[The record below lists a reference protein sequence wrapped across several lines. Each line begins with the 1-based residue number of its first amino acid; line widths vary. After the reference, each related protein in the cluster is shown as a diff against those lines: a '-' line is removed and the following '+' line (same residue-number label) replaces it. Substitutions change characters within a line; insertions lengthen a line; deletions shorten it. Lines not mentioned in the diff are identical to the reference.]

1 MNIIYLVNSIA
12 ECVDPN
18 CRWSVGSTCSSISK
32 SCQCDLDSTSALL
45 MLLSALTSASMFAF
59 KVSTLAVIKYSLEV
73 QSMLDEERAAL
84 IADLDRALLDP
95 NDPHLSAGQRRQV
108 SVMVSEV
115 LMRHPAPRVSIS
127 DPNRPAAPEIDR
139 SSDQPHHQ
147 VRSQQLRVL
156 VHTIVCAYS

>member
-1 MNIIYLVNSIA
+1 MLSGTLNIVYLVNSIT

-32 SCQCDLDSTSALL
+32 SCQCDLDSTSALV
-45 MLLSALTSASMFAF
+45 MLLSALTSASMFGF

-95 NDPHLSAGQRRQV
+95 NLSAGQRRQV
-108 SVMVSEV
+108 SVMVSDV
-115 LMRHPAPRVSIS
+115 FMRHPAPRVSIS
-127 DPNRPAAPEIDR
+127 DPKRPAAPEIDR

-147 VRSQQLRVL
+147 VRS
-156 VHTIVCAYS
+156 

>member
-1 MNIIYLVNSIA
+1 MNSIA

-18 CRWSVGSTCSSISK
+18 CRWGVGSTCSSISK

-45 MLLSALTSASMFAF
+45 MLLSALTSASMFGF
-59 KVSTLAVIKYSLEV
+59 KVSTLAMIKYSLEV
-73 QSMLDEERAAL
+73 QSMLDEERASL

-95 NDPHLSAGQRRQV
+95 HDSHLSPGQRRKV
-108 SVMVSEV
+108 SVMVSDV
-115 LMRHPAPRVSIS
+115 FMRHPAPGVSIL
-127 DPNRPAAPEIDR
+127 DPNRPATPEIDQ
-139 SSDQPHHQ
+139 SSDQSHHQ